1 GADLAGDAR
10 DFCGER
16 AKLLHHGVERFFE
29 LEDFAADVHG
39 DFAGKVAAGD
49 SRCDFSD
56 VADLA
61 GKVRS
66 HEVDVVGQI
75 FPGASDIGN
84 LRLAAELAFGADFAG
99 HARDLT
105 GEGVEL
111 VHHGVDGVLELQDFS
126 LHVDGD
132 LAGKVAL
139 GHGGGDFGDVSNLS
153 RQVDGHGIH

>member
-1 GADLAGDAR
+1 
-10 DFCGER
+10 
-16 AKLLHHGVERFFE
+16 
-29 LEDFAADVHG
+29 
-39 DFAGKVAAGD
+39 
-49 SRCDFSD
+49 
-56 VADLA
+56 
-61 GKVRS
+61 
-66 HEVDVVGQI
+66 
-75 FPGASDIGN
+75 
-84 LRLAAELAFGADFAG
+84 G

-153 RQVDGHGIH
+153 RQGYGHGIHWVGEMLPGTGDTGHVGLTAQAAFRTYFARDAGDLACEGAKLFDHGVEGFFELENFTADVHGDFAGKVAAGDGRCDFGDVAHLAGE